1 MQKTVNSVSNIYTQE
16 NGSKLSTDIFD
27 NFYSVNLLLN
37 SKIVYFLKFSD
48 QPQEIIEI
56 RAKFTICSKIYL

>member
-1 MQKTVNSVSNIYTQE
+1 MVQNNQRAFLI
-16 NGSKLSTDIFD
+16 IF
-27 NFYSVNLLLN
+27 FSVNLLLN

-56 RAKFTICSKIYL
+56 RAKFTICSKLYL